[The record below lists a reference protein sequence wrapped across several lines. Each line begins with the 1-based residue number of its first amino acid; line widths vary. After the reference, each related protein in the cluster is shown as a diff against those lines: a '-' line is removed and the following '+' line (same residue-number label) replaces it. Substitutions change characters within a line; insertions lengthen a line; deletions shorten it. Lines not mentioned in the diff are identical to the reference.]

1 MVPDHQRP
9 ARQTLGGDS
18 HEGLQHMT
26 KIARGLQS
34 GILVDWFGWFVGGL
48 LDLVG
53 SLGWLVSS
61 VELITYSRVGLI
73 GLG

>member
-1 MVPDHQRP
+1 
-9 ARQTLGGDS
+9 
-18 HEGLQHMT
+18 MT
-26 KIARGLQS
+26 KIARGVQS

-53 SLGWLVSS
+53 SLGWLVIL